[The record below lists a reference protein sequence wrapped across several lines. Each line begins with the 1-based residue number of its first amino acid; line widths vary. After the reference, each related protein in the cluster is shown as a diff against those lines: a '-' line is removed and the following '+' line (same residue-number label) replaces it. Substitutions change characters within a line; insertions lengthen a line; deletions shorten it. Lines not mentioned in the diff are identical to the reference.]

1 MTEIAEFNP
10 VAGVMDWVEGGVRRV
25 LAPNPSP
32 MTFRGTNTYLV
43 GRGEVA
49 VIDPGPLSAPHMA
62 AILRALE
69 PGERISHILVTHSH
83 LDHSPLARPLS
94 AATGAP
100 VLGFGGSD
108 AGRRPAMDALAAGGD
123 IGGGEGVDQDFR
135 PDVVLA
141 DGTRVSGRDWSLTAV
156 HTPGHF
162 GNHLSFVFD
171 DVIFSGDHVMGWAS
185 SLISPPDGDMCA
197 YMASLDRL
205 STLPARRFYPAHG
218 APVTEPAKR
227 LAELAAHRR
236 AREADI
242 LRALEAGPAAIPA
255 LTRRIYTDVHPA
267 LFPAAERNVFAHLLD
282 LTQRN
287 RVSPVGPI
295 GFSTVFRVT

>member
-1 MTEIAEFNP
+1 MTDAAEFNP
-10 VAGVMDWVEGGVRRV
+10 VAGVVDWIDDSVRRV

-49 VIDPGPLSAPHMA
+49 VIDPGPISAPHMA
-62 AILRALE
+62 AILRAME

-94 AATGAP
+94 EATGAP
-100 VLGFGGSD
+100 VLAFGDSE
-108 AGRRPAMDALAAGGD
+108 AGRTPEMEALAAGND
-123 IGGGEGVDQDFR
+123 IGGGEGVDQNFR
-135 PDVVLA
+135 PEVALA
-141 DGTRVSGRDWSLTAV
+141 DGAQLFGRDWTLTAV

-162 GNHLSFVFD
+162 GNHLSFVFGD
-171 DVIFSGDHVMGWAS
+171 IIFTGDHVMDWAS
-185 SLISPPDGDMCA
+185 SLISPPDGDMGA

-205 STLPARRFYPAHG
+205 SALPARRFYPAHG
-218 APVTEPAKR
+218 GPVTDPAKR
-227 LAELAAHRR
+227 LANLAAHRR
-236 AREADI
+236 AREAEI
-242 LRALEAGPAAIPA
+242 LSALETGPAAIPA
-255 LTRRIYTDVHPA
+255 LTRRIYTDVPPA
-267 LFPAAERNVFAHLLD
+267 LLPAAERNVFAHLLD

-295 GFSTVFRVT
+295 GFSTVFRAT